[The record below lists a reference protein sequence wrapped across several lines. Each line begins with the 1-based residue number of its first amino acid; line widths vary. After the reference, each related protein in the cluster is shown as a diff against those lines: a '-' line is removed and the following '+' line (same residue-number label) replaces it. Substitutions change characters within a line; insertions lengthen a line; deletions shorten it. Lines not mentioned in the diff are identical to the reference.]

1 MIKSKVAGTLT
12 EERLLEL
19 SNVQLA
25 AVYTELTGKAV
36 QRFASLRAARVKV
49 REAIQQTEA
58 RRASMSPRETPT
70 HRRRKRFDLPSR
82 SRMFKW
88 RRGTKR
94 ARLIALLL
102 EGATFEECME
112 VGHWDYTN
120 TYNNIRMLHQMV
132 GFGVREDDKG
142 VIQIFTSQT
151 SGEAVE

>member
-1 MIKSKVAGTLT
+1 MIQTKVAGTLT
-12 EERLLEL
+12 EEKILSL
-19 SNVQLA
+19 SNVELA
-25 AVYTELTGKAV
+25 AVYTELTGKRV
-36 QRFASLRAARVKV
+36 RRFANLRAGRVKV
-49 REAIQQTEA
+49 REAMEQLEA
-58 RRASMSPRETPT
+58 RRAAQSPRETPT
-70 HRRRKRFDLPSR
+70 HRRRKRFDLPPR
-82 SRMFKW
+82 RKLWKW
-88 RRGTKR
+88 RKGTLR
-94 ARLIALLL
+94 DRLISLLL